1 MKSSKRNLLPR
12 YINIYYRS
20 YLFDNKNK
28 KSPILMTLTSLLG
41 CLTSFSALVGTQAYA
56 EVRVYDP
63 TADNSHISVPRGTAE
78 KPAQNPQNVV
88 NESVSVAVKPGVTS
102 PDPSDSAYVAA
113 LQMIKPKEPKLG
125 SVRIFVKADDLNED
139 MISHLK
145 EIKAIE
151 DLNSEFYFQDVKPT
165 DLVKLFREKVKDYPK
180 DMVFN
185 VDFNGTLATELQVK
199 GKNVIVYTDPKGKI
213 SQFELNSVYSF
224 KTAIERIK
232 QGVAN

>member
-1 MKSSKRNLLPR
+1 MKSLERHLSSQYINTYYGVYVLGLNSKKSLPR
-12 YINIYYRS
+12 VNRVA
-20 YLFDNKNK
+20 LKA
-28 KSPILMTLTSLLG
+28 
-41 CLTSFSALVGTQAYA
+41 CLTALLALASATAGA

-63 TADNSHISVPRGTAE
+63 GAGQSHISVPRGTAE
-78 KPAQNPQNVV
+78 TSVEKPENVV
-88 NESVSVAVKPGVTS
+88 NQGSQMAVQPGVAT
-102 PDPSDSAYVAA
+102 PTVSDSAYVAA
-113 LQMIKPKEPKLG
+113 LQMIQPKTPKLG

-139 MISHLK
+139 MIDHLK
-145 EIKAIE
+145 EIKAIDE
-151 DLNSEFYFQDVKPT
+151 LNSEFYFQDVKPA
-165 DLVKLFREKVKDYPK
+165 DLVKLFRDKVKDYPK

-185 VDFNGTLATELQVK
+185 IDFNGTLATELQVK